1 MSENLDKLKAA
12 GVVKEDAIL
21 SDAEKTVIEGLSEQ
35 EVGTLISMRKKLEA
49 EMRKQ
54 GGDGDGARGG
64 PELSSNIIV

>member
-21 SDAEKTVIEGLSEQ
+21 SDAEKTVISELSEQ

-49 EMRKQ
+49 ELRKP
-54 GGDGDGARGG
+54 DDDRERGG
-64 PELSSNIIV
+64 VEITPNFVV